1 MNITDIT
8 CLIIDDVETVRK
20 ELTKTL
26 NELGIEKVLTS
37 DSLLESWNIINDEK
51 IDVIYCDWNMPKG
64 DGIDLLKRL
73 RESEKIKH
81 RLQKFIMVTGSNEKV
96 LQAMDIGANNVIH
109 KPFSKEIIKIK
120 LETIFNQIF

>member
-20 ELTKTL
+20 ALTKTL